1 MVQWRYI
8 WEMIDQRS
16 YLRDEDQISI
26 CTKIDENIGSV
37 YLLFKQRQW
46 ETLTFMIALTEL
58 INLYI

>member
-1 MVQWRYI
+1 
-8 WEMIDQRS
+8 MIDQRS